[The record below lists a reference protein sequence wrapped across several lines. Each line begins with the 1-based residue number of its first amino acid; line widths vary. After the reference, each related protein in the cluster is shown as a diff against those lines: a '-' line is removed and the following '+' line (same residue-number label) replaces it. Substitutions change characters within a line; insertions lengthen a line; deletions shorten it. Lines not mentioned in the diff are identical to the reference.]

1 MEPREGRYLLSVG
14 LLSFVCLAL
23 LAVRILV
30 TGTNRYGFVVENLAL
45 AWVSLIFCWLLVKN
59 LARESWLNW
68 KNIILTIFFLAFLPN
83 TWYVLTD
90 FIHLTSTSEISL
102 LYDIALLNFFVL
114 SGFIIG
120 CTCLYLFHLEL
131 LKRLSNWTS
140 WLIILVIILL
150 SGFAIYI
157 GRDLRWSSWDIVN
170 DPGGFLASVSD
181 RVIDPFGHPRALNVT
196 GIFFVTISTT
206 YVATWL
212 FLNSGTPRS
221 RRKS

>member
-1 MEPREGRYLLSVG
+1 
-14 LLSFVCLAL
+14 
-23 LAVRILV
+23 
-30 TGTNRYGFVVENLAL
+30 
-45 AWVSLIFCWLLVKN
+45 
-59 LARESWLNW
+59 
-68 KNIILTIFFLAFLPN
+68 
-83 TWYVLTD
+83 
-90 FIHLTSTSEISL
+90 
-102 LYDIALLNFFVL
+102 
-114 SGFIIG
+114 
-120 CTCLYLFHLEL
+120 
-131 LKRLSNWTS
+131 
-140 WLIILVIILL
+140 LL

-212 FLNSGTPRS
+212 FLNSETPRS

>member
-30 TGTNRYGFVVENLAL
+30 TGANRYGFVVENLAL

-90 FIHLTSTSEISL
+90 F
-102 LYDIALLNFFVL
+102 
-114 SGFIIG
+114 
-120 CTCLYLFHLEL
+120 
-131 LKRLSNWTS
+131 
-140 WLIILVIILL
+140 
-150 SGFAIYI
+150 
-157 GRDLRWSSWDIVN
+157 
-170 DPGGFLASVSD
+170 P
-181 RVIDPFGHPRALNVT
+181 P
-196 GIFFVTISTT
+196 
-206 YVATWL
+206 
-212 FLNSGTPRS
+212 
-221 RRKS
+221 